1 MQVIT
6 IKEKLHH
13 YIDVAQEQQLQAIY
27 TLLEDKIELS
37 ASNRISID
45 QYNKEIEEAEARIES
60 GEFYT
65 QAEIKSKI

>member
-1 MQVIT
+1 MQAIT